1 MLKGGIVGC
10 GSLVKRC
17 YMPIFKVLRGVE
29 LAAVCDKKGDFAA
42 ETAKTFNIP
51 KFYTNL
57 EDMIENECLD
67 FVAICTPPTTHS
79 QLAIQAMDA
88 GLHVLVEKPMAL
100 DTKEADEMVS
110 ASRRNKVKLCVA
122 HNFLFTPVVQKSKFL
137 VQTGAIGKI
146 LGMDVLML
154 ARGDG
159 LTRRKEH
166 WCHNQPGGMF
176 SEYSPHAIYLASA
189 FLGKI
194 KSVKAIATKHC
205 EFPWVKADELR
216 VILNAE
222 KGLGSYRISCN
233 SPSTSFT
240 MDIFGTKRSLHV
252 DNFAMTLIQHK
263 SRLNKI
269 RDFITRDLESTIQ
282 SAFEDGKCFL
292 RTLRGERWYRSGHR
306 ALMQRF
312 IESIRNET
320 DPPVSAEDGRETIM
334 VLEEILSQIELPE
347 EVGSDS

>member
-17 YMPIFKVLRGVE
+17 YMPVFKVLRGVE
-29 LAAVCDKKGDFAA
+29 LAAVCDKKADLAQ
-42 ETAKTFNIP
+42 ETAKKFNIP
-51 KFYTNL
+51 RFYTDF
-57 EDMIENECLD
+57 EDMIENERLD

-79 QLAIQAMDA
+79 QLAIRAMDA

-100 DTKEADEMVS
+100 NAKEAGEMVS
-110 ASRRNKVKLCVA
+110 ASCQNRIKLCVV
-122 HNFLFTPVVQKSKFL
+122 HNFLFTPAAQKVKFL
-137 VQTGAIGKI
+137 IQTRAIGEI
-146 LGMDVLML
+146 LGMDILML

-159 LTRRKEH
+159 LTRNREH
-166 WCHNQPGGMF
+166 WCHSQPGGMF
-176 SEYSPHAIYLASA
+176 SEYSPHAIYLESA

-194 KSVKAIATKHC
+194 KSVKAIATKHSQ
-205 EFPWVKADELR
+205 FPWIKSDELK
-216 VILNAE
+216 VLLDAE

-233 SPSTSFT
+233 SPRTSFT

-269 RDFITRDLESTIQ
+269 RDLIIENLNSSIQ
-282 SAFEDGKCFL
+282 LAYEDGKCLL
-292 RTLRGERWYRSGHR
+292 RTLKGERWYRSGHR

-312 IESIRNET
+312 IESIRNDT

-334 VLEEILSQIELPE
+334 VLEEILSQIELPK
-347 EVGSDS
+347 EVGRDS